1 MIAIVVVT
9 LNRAELLRK
18 CVMNVLDR
26 TESTTEIVIWNNAS
40 TDGTADYLTSL
51 TDERLRVVHSPTNVG
66 LNAYA
71 RAFRLTTAPYM
82 VELDDDIVDAPSAWD
97 STLLNAYVRLRN
109 VGYLAADLVDDPDDQ
124 VSRFRHYVRPHEYRA
139 YSANGVRLLEG
150 PTGGG
155 CAMTARELADRVGGF
170 PEHPEIYFNEDG
182 EYIAKIAELGYRA
195 AILADLKVHHTGGPG
210 FTYQS
215 PEKIEFWTKWYRK
228 TVRKQ
233 RLKRALLRLPL
244 ARRVNARYALFQ
256 LPDRER
262 RLERTMRPP
271 KSSTRRMRGMNG
283 H

>member
-9 LNRAELLRK
+9 LNRVELLRK

>member
-40 TDGTADYLTSL
+40 TDGTADYLASL
-51 TDERLRVVHSPTNVG
+51 RDERLRVVHSPTNVG